1 MKKFVMLLSLFG
13 IGFVG
18 CAKDD
23 KPADPVV
30 TPPVVTP
37 EPPPAAEEKIVVIYF
52 KFDST
57 RLTTEAKKEIDAAIA
72 SRQPDTKM
80 VIVGYTDSQGPK
92 KYNQKL
98 SEKRANAV
106 SKYLAKH
113 GVASEAS
120 GKGEEGLVNKDLT
133 KAEHAAN
140 RRAVVSFTIL
150 VK

>member
-1 MKKFVMLLSLFG
+1 MKKLVMLLSLFV

-37 EPPPAAEEKIVVIYF
+37 EPPATEEKIVVVYF
-52 KFDST
+52 KFDSV
-57 RLTTEAKKEIDAAIA
+57 RLTHETKKVLDAAIA
-72 SRQPDTKM
+72 EKRPDTKM
-80 VIVGYTDSQGPK
+80 IIVGYTDSQGSK

-98 SEKRANAV
+98 SEKRAAEV

-113 GVASEAS
+113 NVASEAS
-120 GKGEEGLVNKDLT
+120 GKGEEGIVNKDLT
-133 KAEHAAN
+133 KADHAAN
-140 RRAVVSFTIL
+140 RRAVISFTIT